1 MAKKYSKD
9 VAIYYDG
16 YDIGTAMTSMQLSIA
31 VDALDPTSLG
41 DSAERVLAAIRK
53 DALEVSGLFDDDS
66 MALDAAAAL
75 IGSSTGIFSVSFG
88 TAAGA
93 ISYVGTAFF
102 KQFKPAAKIGDLV
115 KLEGAFKPM
124 QLLQRGKLLYGKGA
138 VGSGTT
144 DSLDNGGSSASGTV
158 YIHVFN
164 SPNQT
169 EDIQFEDS
177 PDNSTWAVRKIFNNP
192 PSHTSTS
199 YAETGSVI
207 QRYTRLNMPSGGLTL
222 AAILFRD

>member
-16 YDIGTAMTSMQLSIA
+16 YDIGTSMTSMQLSIA

-41 DSAERVLAAIRK
+41 DSAERVLADIRK

-66 MALDAAAAL
+66 MALDAAVAL

-88 TAAGA
+88 TAKGD

-124 QLLQRGKLLYGKGA
+124 QLLQRGKLTLPKEIIIL
-138 VGSGTT
+138 VG
-144 DSLDNGGSSASGTV
+144 
-158 YIHVFN
+158 
-164 SPNQT
+164 
-169 EDIQFEDS
+169 
-177 PDNSTWAVRKIFNNP
+177 
-192 PSHTSTS
+192 
-199 YAETGSVI
+199 
-207 QRYTRLNMPSGGLTL
+207 
-222 AAILFRD
+222 